1 MSIFVTLGKGT
12 ASGYKDIQGMS
23 ERYDSVCRAVQA
35 AGGKVLG
42 CYAIMGHYDY
52 LLVTEMPTEKDLM
65 KVLLQ
70 KTTDGT
76 TTFETMT
83 AIPIQEFIE
92 TLKVV

>member
-12 ASGYKDIQGMS
+12 ANGYKDIQAMS
-23 ERYDSVCRAVQA
+23 ERYNSVCSAVQA
-35 AGGKVLG
+35 GGGKVIG

-52 LLVTEMPTEKDLM
+52 LLITEMPSEKDLM

-70 KTTDGT
+70 KTSDGS
-76 TTFETMT
+76 TTFETLT
-83 AIPIQEFIE
+83 AIPIKEFIE